1 MSSPFFTF
9 FNFFYIIKG
18 PHRKGV
24 KRGARCT
31 PYHVTINSWG
41 EHPEGLKGVILPY
54 TRHSFVSGNRGLC
67 NLHLKYEGDSL
78 RAVFWNCPKPY
89 ILEVYRISLDTS
101 TAKFVGFF
109 WCEWDY
115 CIPTSIAKNY
125 NEFFFINQVPFE
137 GSYPYDTPSDR
148 LLYRPLQAL
157 LGHFITFLE
166 VIIQSFSYWTPYR

>member
-101 TAKFVGFF
+101 TAKLWGSSGVSGIIVYPHRLPKTTMSFF
-109 WCEWDY
+109 LSTKFLSKGVTPMILRQIDS
-115 CIPTSIAKNY
+115 CIAH
-125 NEFFFINQVPFE
+125 
-137 GSYPYDTPSDR
+137 
-148 LLYRPLQAL
+148 YRPYLDTL
-157 LGHFITFLE
+157 
-166 VIIQSFSYWTPYR
+166 